1 MKPVYTTLQYPLEK
15 KVDFTLTENC
25 VKIDRGY
32 WKIYLLKKGLLN
44 TKLIS
49 RKKNFGER
57 EFLIY
62 PQNRYVQGVPLPFF
76 LFQKHIT
83 QRPKQLG

>member
-32 WKIYLLKKGLLN
+32 WKIYLLKKGLLSKYQVDF
-44 TKLIS
+44 TKKI
-49 RKKNFGER
+49 FGER
-57 EFLIY
+57 EFLTY
-62 PQNRYVQGVPLPFF
+62 PQHYAPEFF
-76 LFQKHIT
+76 KVG
-83 QRPKQLG
+83 R